1 VGGLTPQEATQYA
14 GGLLA
19 AYPAAGPRRANRAFG
34 ELMQWLD
41 GHPLSMRLVL
51 PHLDSSDPKAL
62 LAGLQGTAPL
72 PGWDDGQGGRLTSLP
87 ASLGYSYAHL
97 DPVHQRLL
105 EAVGLFHDTANA
117 GLLTVFSGVD
127 GVPKRFRGVSGETWI
142 EALDAAAGVGLLTR
156 LWRGMYRIL
165 PALPAYLAA
174 RWRTEA
180 AGGYDGQRAG
190 AIRALLSVY
199 AGFGGWLMQE
209 IGSSEAGLAY
219 TMIGLQ
225 QRTMGHL
232 LGYAL
237 DKQLWG
243 KAAPIAQPLI
253 KYWDSRGL
261 YAEAAAWADRVFLAT
276 EGTNGVPPEPD
287 SAAGPLRLLFV
298 AAQARRQAVG
308 GRPDAAERSLGE
320 IRAMLQAEPTSPL
333 QQANLGMI
341 SNYLGTVAQDRG
353 LLDNAAD
360 LYARALAISQ
370 ELGDRPGLAAGYHQL
385 GMVAQAQGRLDEA
398 AGVFAQSLAI
408 SEELGDR
415 PGLAAGYHQIGTTAY
430 LRGRLDEAAE
440 WYARA

>member
-1 VGGLTPQEATQYA
+1 VIILAGTAGTGKTELAKAFGRWWQDTGGVEQPEWLCWHSFEPGLASFGLDGVITEIGLAVFGLDFAGLDAVQRTAVVERFLRDRRALLIWDKLESVRSVPDPSAATPPLDEAGCQQLRSFLQNLATGGLSAVLVTSRAEETWLDDGAGPGPGGAAMPVRLRRIRVGGLTPQEATQYA

-87 ASLGYSYAHL
+87 ASLGHSYAHL
-97 DPVHQRLL
+97 DPVQQRLL

-156 LWRGMYRIL
+156 LWRGMYCIL

-237 DKQLWG
+237 DKQL
-243 KAAPIAQPLI
+243 
-253 KYWDSRGL
+253 
-261 YAEAAAWADRVFLAT
+261 
-276 EGTNGVPPEPD
+276 
-287 SAAGPLRLLFV
+287 
-298 AAQARRQAVG
+298 
-308 GRPDAAERSLGE
+308 
-320 IRAMLQAEPTSPL
+320 
-333 QQANLGMI
+333 
-341 SNYLGTVAQDRG
+341 
-353 LLDNAAD
+353 
-360 LYARALAISQ
+360 
-370 ELGDRPGLAAGYHQL
+370 
-385 GMVAQAQGRLDEA
+385 
-398 AGVFAQSLAI
+398 
-408 SEELGDR
+408 
-415 PGLAAGYHQIGTTAY
+415 
-430 LRGRLDEAAE
+430 
-440 WYARA
+440 